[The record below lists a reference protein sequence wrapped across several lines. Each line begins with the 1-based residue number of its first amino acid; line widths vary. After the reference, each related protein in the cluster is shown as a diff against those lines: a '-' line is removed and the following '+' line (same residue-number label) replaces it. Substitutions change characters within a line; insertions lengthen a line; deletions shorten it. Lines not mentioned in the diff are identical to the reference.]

1 MIGFM
6 ALGLALVSTNVVLS
20 YAMFSLSGFFMYSQ
34 CPVYLNLPYEL
45 PNMNS
50 QRLTIMFGIFW
61 AFGYAIYTLFNFTW
75 SLVLNHLGYN
85 SSIIFYLLGSLI
97 YIIFVFTFPE
107 TRPKK

>member
-6 ALGLALVSTNVVLS
+6 GLGLYLISSNVILS
-20 YAMFSLSGFFMYSQ
+20 YVLFSLSGFLMYSQ
-34 CPVYLNLPYEL
+34 YPVYLNLPYEL
-45 PNMNS
+45 SNMNS

-75 SLVLNHLGYN
+75 SLVLNHMGYT
-85 SSIIFYLLGSLI
+85 SSILFYLLVSVI

-107 TRPKK
+107 TRLKK